1 MPSLHAL
8 ADHSYL
14 APLPFLDTIARACAN
29 KFPTHKLGRAGGGTG
44 TRPDGTRH
52 TASQSVLEMRRG
64 TLVKRRRLSPWEM
77 LRLVAWLVREEEEE
91 GNINN
96 HVYRAVALVGQGLG
110 CA

>member
-1 MPSLHAL
+1 
-8 ADHSYL
+8 
-14 APLPFLDTIARACAN
+14 
-29 KFPTHKLGRAGGGTG
+29 
-44 TRPDGTRH
+44 
-52 TASQSVLEMRRG
+52 MRRG

-77 LRLVAWLVREEEEE
+77 LRLVVWLVREEEEE